1 MNERASSLPKLS
13 VVKEFALGFGSEAV
27 EKDMGIDMDV
37 VELRYRAVDCFRRA
51 QKSQDARLA
60 RCLNRHGRIYT
71 KMADARTVRG
81 PKDGPNRPLNYS
93 ATVEPTGWDRVKS
106 WF

>member
-1 MNERASSLPKLS
+1 
-13 VVKEFALGFGSEAV
+13 
-27 EKDMGIDMDV
+27 MDV

-51 QKSQDARLA
+51 QNSQDAGLA
-60 RCLNRHGRIYT
+60 RCLNRHGRMYT

-81 PKDGPNRPLNYS
+81 PMDGPHRLLSYP
-93 ATVEPTGWDRVKS
+93 APIEPTGWDRVKS